1 MFASGASLALL
12 ALAVSL
18 DGFGVGAS
26 YGIRGIRIPALSVF
40 IIAACSGAVVWAAM
54 TAGGWLTALMPRAAA
69 QTAGAV
75 LLIAV
80 GLWALAQLNRGAE
93 GGGTARGAKDGAA
106 RAAAESGAI
115 ADSDEGAR
123 GVPDANGRAASPVP
137 YGADGSLTSSAK
149 FPLRPVA
156 RIELRRFGLVIDV
169 LRAPQAAD
177 MDRSGTISAPEAVL
191 LGFALSLDA
200 LGAGFGAA
208 MVGFPALPASLLIA
222 AASGVFLLAGMRF
235 GRTFA
240 VKFGGAKAVSVL
252 PGLIL
257 ITTGIARLL
266 DM

>member
-26 YGIRGIRIPALSVF
+26 YGMRGIRIPMPSIL
-40 IIAACSGAVVWAAM
+40 IIAVCSGAVVWLAM
-54 TAGGWLTALMPRAAA
+54 TAGGWLTDLLPPAVARS
-69 QTAGAV
+69 AGAV

-80 GLWALAQLNRGAE
+80 GLWALIQLRRGTDGGRACEAE
-93 GGGTARGAKDGAA
+93 AEEPARRDAGTA
-106 RAAAESGAI
+106 
-115 ADSDEGAR
+115 
-123 GVPDANGRAASPVP
+123 
-137 YGADGSLTSSAK
+137 T
-149 FPLRPVA
+149 VA
-156 RIELRRFGLVIDV
+156 RIELRRLGLVICI

-177 MDRSGTISAPEAVL
+177 TDRSGTISASEAVP
-191 LGFALSLDA
+191 LGVALSLDA

-222 AASGVFLLAGMRF
+222 AASGAFLLAGLKF

-240 VKFGGAKAVSVL
+240 SRFAGAKAVSVL

-257 ITTGIARLL
+257 IATGIARLIE
-266 DM
+266 